1 MLNQRKEYSRYYGGF
16 RGVDFATDDTLVSD
30 ARFPYAV
37 NVYKDYVSGAGQGI
51 ETIPGFRKRFTAPNG
66 GKIYGI
72 HSFKSTLGVE
82 KVLVHAGSIL
92 YDWASFGK
100 DEANESGSAEMD
112 FTATAIHTDMG
123 SRTSTSFIF
132 NNRLYILDGKNYLEY
147 DGETLSNVKDDAY
160 IPTTYINII
169 PAGDNK
175 DNGTEYEQRNML
187 SPYFKHTF
195 IPVTYKDEEENEVV
209 SKVFVMNEQNLDAI
223 VSVKVYGTELAT
235 DTYTVDLGKGEITL
249 NEAPGKPEDNGF
261 PEFYA
266 GVEITAKKA
275 VYEAKDVKIKRA
287 DGSETTLSAY
297 RGDTANNFVS
307 MIESATIATTFDNRV
322 FFSGIPGKP
331 NLVLYCGRNTT
342 GYSDPSY
349 IGILNYV
356 EDGVGTTPITAMLG
370 VAGTLLVLKNDTQ
383 QDGSVYYHTPT
394 ETGENILP
402 KIYPSTA
409 GLAGT
414 GCLGA
419 ALNFLDD
426 PVFISERGLEAVS
439 QLKFASERSI
449 VHRSSLVDAKLLNTL
464 ALECASLCEYGG
476 YLVLL
481 CEGKIFL
488 ADSRQLYQNS
498 VGSMEYEW
506 YFLDEIG
513 VYKGQYEAHFY
524 LDHLPQSLM
533 GEDGS
538 RKNFTVSYRGK
549 EYAVG
554 VVEDIPEADRIPISS
569 ALEIIATEYEEK
581 EYSVAIVELD
591 SGDIAA
597 LLCDTVGEMTGGV
610 FSPATIAKTIGDN
623 LYFGTHSGD
632 VCSFNFDKRNKTDG
646 TIAPSWYTFNKRA
659 IYSGVALKNDNC
671 GMPGM
676 VKSTV
681 KRSLVAKVK
690 NFAALAAKIS
700 VKTNKKSMSGVGNI
714 SANRGIESFFGDMD
728 FANFSFIQD
737 ADSIFTIRE
746 KEKKWVE
753 KQYFIYTDTYMKP
766 FALFY
771 ATFKYTVIGKYKG

>member
-1 MLNQRKEYSRYYGGF
+1 
-16 RGVDFATDDTLVSD
+16 
-30 ARFPYAV
+30 
-37 NVYKDYVSGAGQGI
+37 
-51 ETIPGFRKRFTAPNG
+51 
-66 GKIYGI
+66 
-72 HSFKSTLGVE
+72 
-82 KVLVHAGSIL
+82 
-92 YDWASFGK
+92 
-100 DEANESGSAEMD
+100 
-112 FTATAIHTDMG
+112 
-123 SRTSTSFIF
+123 
-132 NNRLYILDGKNYLEY
+132 
-147 DGETLSNVKDDAY
+147 
-160 IPTTYINII
+160 
-169 PAGDNK
+169 
-175 DNGTEYEQRNML
+175 
-187 SPYFKHTF
+187 
-195 IPVTYKDEEENEVV
+195 
-209 SKVFVMNEQNLDAI
+209 
-223 VSVKVYGTELAT
+223 
-235 DTYTVDLGKGEITL
+235 
-249 NEAPGKPEDNGF
+249 
-261 PEFYA
+261 
-266 GVEITAKKA
+266 
-275 VYEAKDVKIKRA
+275 
-287 DGSETTLSAY
+287 
-297 RGDTANNFVS
+297 

-331 NLVLYCGRNTT
+331 NLVLYCGRTTT
-342 GYSDPSY
+342 GYADPSY

-419 ALNFLDD
+419 ARNFLDD
-426 PVFISERGLEAVS
+426 PVFISGRGLEAVS
-439 QLKFASERSI
+439 QLKIAAERSI
-449 VHRSSLVDAKLLNTL
+449 EHRSSLVDAKLLNTL

-498 VGSMEYEW
+498 VGNMEYEW

-513 VYKGQYEAHFY
+513 VYKGQSEAYFY
-524 LDHLPQSLM
+524 LDYFPSSLM
-533 GEDGS
+533 DEDGS
-538 RKNFTVSYRGK
+538 RKNFTVNYRGK

-554 VVEDIPEADRIPISS
+554 VVEDIPEAERIPISS

-581 EYSVAIVELD
+581 EYAVAIVELN

-597 LLCDTVGEMTGGV
+597 LLCDTAGEMTGGV

-659 IYSGVALKNDNC
+659 IFSGVARKYDNC

-700 VKTNKKSMSGVGNI
+700 VKTNKKSKSGVGNI
-714 SANRGIESFFGDMD
+714 SANRGIEAFFGGMD